1 VLGALAVLLLMVAAW
16 TLTGKTVNN
25 RKADLAGLEQ
35 KANAA
40 EAQAAQLSAY
50 SAFAD
55 LRKKRADTVASIAKS
70 RFDWAHVMHELA
82 RVVPTDVHLTSL
94 SGSVAA
100 GQNAPGGTGQALAL
114 RGSSGGPA
122 IDLVGC
128 ADSQANVSRMIS
140 RLRLVDGVQHVTL
153 ADSSKNE
160 AAVSSG
166 GGATSTGDNGDCRYN
181 DSIPQF
187 DVLITFAA
195 PPAAAA
201 ATAAAAPA
209 AGTAAPVSSTTT
221 TPAGSTK

>member
-1 VLGALAVLLLMVAAW
+1 
-16 TLTGKTVNN
+16 
-25 RKADLAGLEQ
+25 
-35 KANAA
+35 
-40 EAQAAQLSAY
+40 
-50 SAFAD
+50 
-55 LRKKRADTVASIAKS
+55 
-70 RFDWAHVMHELA
+70 
-82 RVVPTDVHLTSL
+82 
-94 SGSVAA
+94 
-100 GQNAPGGTGQALAL
+100 
-114 RGSSGGPA
+114 
-122 IDLVGC
+122 
-128 ADSQANVSRMIS
+128 
-140 RLRLVDGVQHVTL
+140 VTL